1 MKLMRRVVS
10 IMATPVA
17 LVSPSA
23 NSLVLRI
30 FGKTAKN
37 VDFCDQVLVLF
48 LPSNIFNPNFYSV
61 FRTDN
66 QLCIQ
71 LTGVSIVS
79 LLSIS
84 IQL

>member
-10 IMATPVA
+10 IAANPVA
-17 LVSPSA
+17 PVSPST
-23 NSLVLRI
+23 NSLVLKN

-37 VDFCDQVLVLF
+37 VDSCDRVFVLF
-48 LPSNIFNPNFYSV
+48 LTDIIFNPNFYSV

-66 QLCIQ
+66 QLSIQ
-71 LTGVSIVS
+71 MTGVSIVS
-79 LLSIS
+79 LLSIA